1 MTDPGVR
8 LEIIAGQAIG
18 TSIEVQ
24 DELLIGRQADDAGR
38 LAEDPELSRTHARVG
53 LAPDGTYT
61 IEDLGSTNGT
71 FVNGTRINGPR
82 ILLVEDTIELGGTT
96 AVVREVRSPSPEVV
110 AEVASAVREFTMPAG
125 LDAIP
130 PLDDAL
136 GATPAT
142 GSATGLP
149 QLPETEVQPAAPPP
163 PLGLRLE
170 VDFAAGEARVLL
182 DEGGDV
188 IRLRH
193 EDGAWRLAAA
203 AAPDD
208 EAAGSAPGQQRDEEQ
223 RQ

>member
-1 MTDPGVR
+1 MTDPGVK

-18 TSIEVQ
+18 TSIEVR

-71 FVNGTRINGPR
+71 FVNGTRIHGPR

-96 AVVREVRSPSPEVV
+96 AVVREVRSPPPEVV
-110 AEVASAVREFTMPAG
+110 AEVASADREFTMPAG

-136 GATPAT
+136 GATPAS

-149 QLPETEVQPAAPPP
+149 QLPQTEVQPVAVPP

-182 DEGGDV
+182 DGDGDV
-188 IRLRH
+188 IQLRH
-193 EDGAWRLAAA
+193 VDGAWRIAAA
-203 AAPDD
+203 GAPDD
-208 EAAGSAPGQQRDEEQ
+208 DAGSVPGQQGDEEQ